1 MRSLIQ
7 RLASPLWI
15 KTALPMVASIILF
28 SVAIFCVHLPSVYNT
43 LLDERKHA
51 LQNMTRIILDMSG
64 YYHSIESKG
73 LMSREAAQKVVLDAI
88 STIRYGTDKKDYFW
102 VNDLHPR
109 MIRHPFMP
117 FLNGRDLTDYED
129 PAGKRMFVEMVEK
142 SKDTGSAFV
151 SYNWQLGGGGSR
163 IVPKISYVKRFE
175 PWGWIIG
182 TGVYLQDIDAAAKDE
197 AKGLLMISM
206 AILAAVAL
214 LAFISIRQ
222 GLLAARRIRNSEA
235 TLRGIFDQSRE
246 FMGILDLDGRVSRA
260 NRTAVEFSNISQEDV
275 VGQFFWDTVWWQG
288 QPGIR
293 ETVRKAVKKAQGG
306 GTTVFEAVHTGHD
319 GRQIDAEVII
329 QPILDDQN
337 APVFIFADGIDVTER
352 KAFEQK
358 LIRQQAELNGVLK
371 STPVGISIVKDRVI
385 SYASDEFERISGY
398 SLSELIGK
406 STSQLYPSEEKFN
419 AVGKEYFK
427 QLEEKGK
434 VSLETVFRHKDGSL
448 KNIFLNAVPLNP
460 DDFSEGFIG
469 AIMDITERKAS
480 EQELHRRQAEM
491 NSILRAATVGIGMV
505 RDRVLVHV
513 NDELTRI
520 TGYAAEELIG
530 QSTRMFYPSKEV
542 FTAVG
547 ESGYK
552 QIEEKGT
559 ASMESVF
566 QSKDKSLKNVHIGLA
581 PLNEKD
587 LSQGHAFTITDIT
600 ERKKYEQEL
609 LRRQGE
615 LDSILRASSVGIG
628 MVKDRVITH
637 ANLELTRITG
647 RPLAELLG
655 RSTRVFYPSD
665 EVYETS
671 GKLAYTQL
679 EEKGWAALESVFE
692 SKDGTLKDVYITLV
706 PLDEQ
711 DHEQGFTFTIMDI
724 TERKKYQDSLEEL
737 VGERTKQLSRAM
749 EEAEAANKAKSGFL
763 ANMSHEIRT
772 PMNAILGMTHLVLKT
787 ELTAKQE
794 DYIYKIDSS
803 AKALLGL
810 INDILDFSKIEAG
823 QLDIENINFKMDQV
837 FDNLSA
843 VILQKAQEKELE
855 FIIDQDMDTPEEL
868 AGDPFRLGQ
877 ILLNFVSNAVKF
889 TEQGEIIVKSEIL
902 ERSGNSLLIKFSV
915 KDTGIGL
922 TREQKEKLF
931 QPFTQA
937 DTSTTRKYGGTGL
950 GLSICRKLAELM
962 GGGVGIES
970 EYGAGS
976 TFWVTCRFEI
986 AAAPEKEPADYT
998 ILAADLKGLRVLAVD
1013 DSEASLLI
1021 LKSLLETL
1029 ALETTTVTSGLQ
1041 ALSILENTP
1050 DDELFPLV
1058 FMDYK
1063 MPGMDGAEVTRKI
1076 KADPRLKRKVS
1087 VIMVSAFS
1095 REDVMAHSMEA
1106 GADAFLVKPVNV
1118 SVLLDTILGVM
1129 GLKPG
1134 IAGKRDRVEEAE
1146 VPGLD
1151 LISGARVLLAEDNEI
1166 NQQIAVELLKTAGLF
1181 VDVADNGLQALQAL
1195 AGGKDKDYD
1204 LVFMDIQMPEMD
1216 GLTAAKAIRD
1226 QGIADLP
1233 IVAMTAHAMSS
1244 DRDKSLD
1251 AGMNDHITKPI
1262 DPDQL
1267 NRTLV
1272 QWIKPGERKSPEG
1285 FNTGDFPDS
1294 HGASADSLPMDGVP
1308 GISIQ
1313 NGLASVSGNRK
1324 LYKKLLCRFR
1334 DNYGATV
1341 SNIWAALGE
1350 GNRQE
1355 AVRLSH
1361 TLKGVAANLGAGKLS
1376 GSSGDLE
1383 KALREEAADTKALTD
1398 IVQADLDEVMGGLT
1412 ALGNAIEDTV
1422 AAPPG
1427 ADRSGAPDLI
1437 DQIIDLIA
1445 TNISEAMDKSEEL
1458 GGMLA
1463 STRYEADIKTIAG
1476 LLEDFDTDE
1485 AIEELRRV
1493 KTQLEAE

>member
-7 RLASPLWI
+7 RLVAPLWI

-28 SVAIFCVHLPSVYNT
+28 SVAIFGVHLPSVYNT
-43 LLDERKHA
+43 LLDERKYA
-51 LQNMTRIILDMSG
+51 LKNMTRIILDMAQ
-64 YYHSIESKG
+64 YYHGHELDGTMTQK
-73 LMSREAAQKVVLDAI
+73 EAQKIVLAAI
-88 STIRYGTDKKDYFW
+88 SSVRYGPDNKDYFW

-109 MIRHPFMP
+109 MIMHPFMP
-117 FLNGRDLTDYED
+117 LLNGRDLTGYQD
-129 PAGKRMFVEMVEK
+129 PAGKRMFMEMVEK
-142 SKDTGSAFV
+142 SENTGSAFV
-151 SYNWQLGGGGSR
+151 SYSWQLAGAGSQ

-182 TGVYLQDIDAAAKDE
+182 TGVYLQDINVAAKDE
-197 AKGLLMISM
+197 AKGLLIISM
-206 AILAAVAL
+206 AILAGVAL

-222 GLLAARRIRNSEA
+222 GLQAARRIRNSEA

-246 FMGILDLDGRVSRA
+246 FMGILGLDGRVRRA
-260 NRTAVEFSNISQEDV
+260 NRTAVEFVNVSQEEV
-275 VGQFFWDTVWWQG
+275 VGQPFWETAWWQG
-288 QPGIR
+288 QPQTQEI
-293 ETVRKAVKKAQGG
+293 VRKAVEKAQKG
-306 GTTVFEAVHTGHD
+306 GTTVFDAVHTSHD
-319 GRQIDAEVII
+319 GRRIDAEVII
-329 QPILDDQN
+329 QPILGEKNQ
-337 APVFIFADGIDVTER
+337 PMFIFADGIDVTER

-371 STPVGISIVKDRVI
+371 SSPVGISIVKDRSI
-385 SYASDEFERISGY
+385 TYTSDEFERICGY
-398 SLSELIGK
+398 KLKDLAGKNTSL
-406 STSQLYPSEEKFN
+406 LYPSEEIFN
-419 AVGKEYFK
+419 AVGEEYSK
-427 QLEEKGK
+427 QVQEKGK
-434 VSLETVFRHKDGSL
+434 VSLETIFKHKDGTL
-448 KNIFLNAVPLNP
+448 KNILLNAVPLNP

-469 AIMDITERKAS
+469 AIMDISERKAA
-480 EQELHRRQAEM
+480 ERELLHRQAEI
-491 NSILRAATVGIGMV
+491 NGILRAATVGIGMV

-520 TGYAAEELIG
+520 TGYSAEELIG
-530 QSTRMFYPSKEV
+530 RSTRIFYPSEEI
-542 FTAVG
+542 FLAVG
-547 ESGYK
+547 ENIY
-552 QIEEKGT
+552 QQVEEKGT
-559 ASMESVF
+559 ASLESVF
-566 QSKDKSLKNVHIGLA
+566 QSKDKTFKNVHIGMA

-587 LSQGHAFTITDIT
+587 MSQGHAFTIMDIT
-600 ERKKYEQEL
+600 ERKNYEQEL

-637 ANLELTRITG
+637 ANRELTRITG
-647 RPLAELLG
+647 RPLEELLD

-665 EVYETS
+665 EVFETS

-679 EEKGWAALESVFE
+679 EEKGWAALESVFQ

-711 DHEQGFTFTIMDI
+711 DHEKGFTFTIMDI
-724 TERKKYQDSLEEL
+724 TERKKHQDSLEEL

-749 EEAEAANKAKSGFL
+749 KEAEAANQAKSGFL

-787 ELTAKQE
+787 DLTAKQE

-855 FIIDQDMDTPEEL
+855 FIIDQDMDTPKEL
-868 AGDPFRLGQ
+868 VGDPFRLGQ

-902 ERSGNSLLIKFSV
+902 ERSRNSLLIKFSV

-922 TREQKEKLF
+922 TDEQKEKLF

-962 GGGVGIES
+962 GGGVGLES

-976 TFWVTCRFEI
+976 TFWVTCRFEVV
-986 AAAPEKEPADYT
+986 AAPEKKPADYT

-1029 ALETTTVTSGLQ
+1029 ALETTTATSGPH

-1063 MPGMDGAEVTRKI
+1063 MPGMDGAEVVRKI

-1134 IAGKRDRVEEAE
+1134 IIGKRDKAKEAA

-1151 LISGARVLLAEDNEI
+1151 LISGARILLAEDNEI
-1166 NQQIAVELLKTAGLF
+1166 NQQIAVELLETAGLF
-1181 VDVADNGLQALQAL
+1181 VDVADNGLQALSAL

-1244 DRDKSLD
+1244 DRDKSLE

-1285 FNTGDFPDS
+1285 VDAGKSQDS
-1294 HGASADSLPMDGVP
+1294 HGAPTDSLPMDGVS

-1313 NGLASVSGNRK
+1313 DGLASVAGNQK

-1341 SNIWAALGE
+1341 SDILAALEE
-1350 GNRQE
+1350 GTREE

-1383 KALREEAADTKALTD
+1383 KALREEMADTKPLTD
-1398 IVQADLDEVMGGLT
+1398 IVQADLDEVMG
-1412 ALGNAIEDTV
+1412 ALADLGDAIEAV
-1422 AAPPG
+1422 VSVQPG
-1427 ADRSGAPDLI
+1427 ADLSGAPDLI
-1437 DQIIDLIA
+1437 DQIIDLIT

-1463 STRYEADIKTIAG
+1463 STRYEADIKNIAG

-1485 AIEELRRV
+1485 AIEALKRV
-1493 KTQLEAE
+1493 KAQLEAE